1 MKPIPL
7 NAETEPIASSLI
19 WFEPPEEGRSGAFH
33 GLRDGTRHPR
43 TNAHHSSLCD
53 RCRFSTGPRQR
64 STGDHRPALL
74 GLLELET
81 RPLSRA
87 ATALAPACVVASNWR
102 SRPSTGFTSTSRCRI
117 CRRSGLRS
125 DSCAGTG
132 GQWPASTTAVRRRPR
147 RSLASAPRT
156 RRCGKPAPRSRRD
169 DVGDEMALAQRYAR
183 AWMSA
188 RKDVCA

>member
-7 NAETEPIASSLI
+7 NAETEPIARSLI

-81 RPLSRA
+81 RPLSGA

-125 DSCAGTG
+125 DSCAGT
-132 GQWPASTTAVRRRPR
+132 AVSGPPRRPR
-147 RSLASAPRT
+147 CADDRGAHLPARQGRADAASLRREVAEMMWATRWRWRSVMREP
-156 RRCGKPAPRSRRD
+156 G
-169 DVGDEMALAQRYAR
+169 
-183 AWMSA
+183 
-188 RKDVCA
+188 